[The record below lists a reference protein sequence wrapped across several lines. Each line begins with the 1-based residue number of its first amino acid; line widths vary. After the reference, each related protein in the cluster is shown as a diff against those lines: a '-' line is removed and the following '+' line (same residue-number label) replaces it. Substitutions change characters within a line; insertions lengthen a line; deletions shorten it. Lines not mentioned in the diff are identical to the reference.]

1 MNGDNNYLLH
11 FLSILS
17 LLEVFFVHL
26 FAQKVKKKSVMP
38 TPKNSTFRMS
48 GRKELIR
55 EQASRGSME
64 ILP

>member
-1 MNGDNNYLLH
+1 MNGDNNYLLR

-17 LLEVFFVHL
+17 LLGVFFVHL
-26 FAQKVKKKSVMP
+26 FAQKVKKSVMP

-55 EQASRGSME
+55 EQASCGSME
-64 ILP
+64 ILH